1 MTVTVRDG
9 TFDALRL
16 RGLTTIFSNP
26 GSTEVPFLTDL
37 PDDFEFI
44 LALHEGSVVGMATGY
59 ALATGRPAFALL
71 HTTAGLGNAVGAIA
85 TARANRA
92 PLVVMVG
99 QQDRRHLALE
109 PFLTGRL
116 EGLAGDYPLEVISP
130 VLASDVPSAVSRAA
144 LRAEQGGGPVVVIVP
159 MGDWDEPLDPHAAA
173 AARRVV
179 VSPPGIPAAAEE
191 VAVLLAE
198 AKNPAI
204 LAGAGNDTGAGWAAL
219 TALAE
224 QLQAPV
230 WIEPFG
236 ARAGFH
242 QAHPLYR
249 GQLPADRP
257 RLRAVLAGHDVL
269 LVAGTAAIRQ
279 YPYTEGPLV
288 PEETRVVV
296 LTADAA
302 EANRS
307 PAELSLVGDPAVLAA
322 GIGGLLAAHLPE
334 PRTPRPAVVETP
346 AQGFRLEPPRD
357 GEPLRAAH
365 VFDLLA
371 RFLPADAVVVEEAPS
386 SRPALQAMV
395 PARSPLGFV
404 SAAMGGLGFALPA
417 AIGLKMGLS
426 ERTVVAV
433 VGDGSSLYAIQSLW
447 TAAERG
453 VPVVFIVLANGTYA
467 VMDRLAD
474 KRGGKAP
481 WPSFPQLSVATL
493 AEGLGVQARRIK
505 DFGALEA
512 ELSALAAPVGATGA
526 PLLLEVGVAPE
537 EVFAP

>member
-1 MTVTVRDG
+1 MRTVREE
-9 TFDALRL
+9 TFDVMRL
-16 RGLTTIFSNP
+16 RGLTTLFSNP
-26 GSTEVPFLTDL
+26 GSTEVPFLIDL
-37 PDDFEFI
+37 PDDFDFI

-59 ALATGRPAFALL
+59 ALATGRCGFALL

-116 EGLAGDYPLEVISP
+116 EGLAGSYPLEV
-130 VLASDVPSAVSRAA
+130 LAPARATDVPSAVSRAA
-144 LRAEQGGGPVVVIVP
+144 LTAEQGSGPVLVIVP
-159 MGDWDEPLDPHAAA
+159 MGDWDEPADPHAAA
-173 AARRVV
+173 AARRVAV
-179 VSPPGIPAAAEE
+179 APPGLPAAAED
-191 VAVLLAE
+191 VAALLAE
-198 AKNPAI
+198 AANPAI
-204 LAGAGNDTGAGWAAL
+204 LAGAGNDTDAGWAAL

-224 QLQAPV
+224 ALQAPV

-236 ARAGFH
+236 ARAGFP
-242 QAHPLYR
+242 QTHPLYQ
-249 GQLPADRP
+249 GQLPADRI
-257 RLRAVLAGHDVL
+257 RVRAALEGHDVL

-296 LTADAA
+296 LTADPA

-322 GIGGLLAAHLPE
+322 GISELLRSRLADRPQRPVSPAAPQ
-334 PRTPRPAVVETP
+334 A
-346 AQGFRLEPPRD
+346 AFRLERPQE
-357 GEPLRAAH
+357 GVALRAAH
-365 VFDLLA
+365 VFELLA
-371 RFLPADAVVVEEAPS
+371 RYLPRDAVLVEEAPS

-395 PARSPLGFV
+395 PARAPLGFV

-417 AIGLKMGLS
+417 AIGLKMGLPN
-426 ERTVVAV
+426 RTVVAV

-447 TAAERG
+447 TAAERR
-453 VPVVFIVLANGTYA
+453 VPVVFIVLANGSYA

-481 WPSFPQLSVATL
+481 WPGFPQISVATL
-493 AEGLGVQARRIK
+493 AEGLGVQARRVS
-505 DFGALEA
+505 DFSALEA
-512 ELSALAAPVGATGA
+512 ELAILAAPAASTGE
-526 PLLLEVGVAPE
+526 PLLLEVTVATE

>member
-1 MTVTVRDG
+1 MRTVREE
-9 TFDALRL
+9 TFDVMRL
-16 RGLTTIFSNP
+16 RGLTTLFSNP
-26 GSTEVPFLTDL
+26 GSTEVPFLIDL
-37 PDDFEFI
+37 PDDFDFI

-59 ALATGRPAFALL
+59 ALATGRCGFALL

-109 PFLTGRL
+109 PFLTGQL
-116 EGLAGDYPLEVISP
+116 EGLAGNYPLEV
-130 VLASDVPSAVSRAA
+130 LAPAQAADVPSAVSRAA
-144 LRAEQGGGPVVVIVP
+144 LKAEQGSGPVLVIVP
-159 MGDWDEPLDPHAAA
+159 MGDWDEPADPDAAA
-173 AARRVV
+173 ASRRVV
-179 VSPPGIPAAAEE
+179 VAPPGLPAAAEE
-191 VAVLLAE
+191 VAALLAG
-198 AKNPAI
+198 AANPAI
-204 LAGAGNDTGAGWAAL
+204 LAGAGNDTDAGWAAL

-224 QLQAPV
+224 ALQAPV

-236 ARAGFH
+236 SRAGFP
-242 QAHPLYR
+242 QTHPLYQ
-249 GQLPADRP
+249 GQLPADRV
-257 RLRAVLAGHDVL
+257 RVRAALEGHDVL

-279 YPYTEGPLV
+279 YPYNEGPLV
-288 PEETRVVV
+288 PEGTRMVV
-296 LTADAA
+296 LTADPA

-322 GIGGLLAAHLPE
+322 GICELLRSRLVGRPQRRASPVSPEAA
-334 PRTPRPAVVETP
+334 
-346 AQGFRLEPPRD
+346 FRLERPQE
-357 GEPLRAAH
+357 GVALRAAH
-365 VFDLLA
+365 VFELLA
-371 RFLPADAVVVEEAPS
+371 RYLPRDAVLVEEAPS

-395 PARSPLGFV
+395 PARAPLGFV

-417 AIGLKMGLS
+417 AIGLKMGLPD
-426 ERTVVAV
+426 RTVVAV

-453 VPVVFIVLANGTYA
+453 VPVVFIVLANGSYA

-481 WPSFPQLSVATL
+481 WPGFPQISVATL
-493 AEGLGVQARRIK
+493 AEGLGVQARRVT
-505 DFGALEA
+505 DFSALEA
-512 ELSALAAPVGATGA
+512 ELAVLAAPAAATGE
-526 PLLLEVGVAPE
+526 PLLLEVTVAPE